1 MEKSHIEAKGVV
13 SLNPIR
19 VAIYARVSTLEQ
31 AEEGYSIDAQIENIK
46 KKCEIE
52 NKVVVGVYADRG
64 ISGKSIENRFELQR
78 LIEDS
83 KKGLFDEVMVWK
95 TSRLARNILDLLQI
109 VNELEKNNVTFRSIT
124 EPYDTSTPTGK
135 FLMNMIA
142 SVAEFER
149 TTIIENLKMGMNARA
164 KKGLKNGGR
173 MLGYRSVGRGKD
185 SRLEIVPEEAEIVRK
200 IFNLYTEG
208 YGYKAIANRLNKAG
222 YRTVKGNL
230 FGITAISDIIS
241 NPTYVGKIRFNRYV
255 DYSTK
260 RRKGK
265 SENFILVDGQHKP
278 IISEEVWSKAQE
290 IKRARA
296 SKYPRSYSGEFPL
309 TGLLR
314 CPVCG
319 YGMVASRTVNTLK
332 DGTKK
337 KIRYYSCG
345 RFRNQGSEAC
355 SANSVRADKAEAYVF
370 NRIKEVLLNEKVLK
384 DIVDN
389 LNKTREE
396 KIKPL
401 EKELEN
407 IRKQIENYNIKKKR
421 IFELY
426 EDGVIEK
433 EILMGRLKEIED
445 ILEKLNIRKNEIL
458 KEIELNGSEK
468 IPYEVVR
475 EIMQDFEK
483 LMSNADKEQRK
494 LFLQLIINKITVDD
508 NRNIDTIEIH
518 FNENLKRI
526 IKTFLGEEPS
536 DDGGSSPFV
545 FTVVI

>member
-1 MEKSHIEAKGVV
+1 M
-13 SLNPIR
+13 NPIR

-164 KKGLKNGGR
+164 RKGLKNGGR
-173 MLGYRSVGRGKD
+173 MLGYRSAGRGKD

-278 IISEEVWSKAQE
+278 IISEEVWNKAQE

-407 IRKQIENYNIKKKR
+407 IKKQIENYNIKKKR
-421 IFELY
+421 VFELY

-445 ILEKLNIRKNEIL
+445 ILEKLNIRKNEIM

-545 FTVVI
+545 FTVAI